1 MGTKRIEKIE
11 KEENIMIEKV
21 KKKTKKDEV

>member
-11 KEENIMIEKV
+11 KEENILIEKV

>member
-1 MGTKRIEKIE
+1 MGTKRIERIE